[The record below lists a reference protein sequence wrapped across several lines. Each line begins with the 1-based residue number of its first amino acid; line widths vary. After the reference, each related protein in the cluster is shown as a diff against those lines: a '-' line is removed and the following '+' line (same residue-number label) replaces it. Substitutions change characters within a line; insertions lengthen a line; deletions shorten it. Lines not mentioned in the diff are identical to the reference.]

1 MRDSTCYKLV
11 VTVDGPFSSD
21 DRAARYPSSRRLS
34 FGSMYV
40 TSDFSVFFFFGVES
54 CYSHDEEEEDL
65 DEIDE
70 APPATPSPSKRP

>member
-40 TSDFSVFFFFGVES
+40 TSDFSVFFFFLV
-54 CYSHDEEEEDL
+54 L
-65 DEIDE
+65 KVVI
-70 APPATPSPSKRP
+70 ATTKKKKT